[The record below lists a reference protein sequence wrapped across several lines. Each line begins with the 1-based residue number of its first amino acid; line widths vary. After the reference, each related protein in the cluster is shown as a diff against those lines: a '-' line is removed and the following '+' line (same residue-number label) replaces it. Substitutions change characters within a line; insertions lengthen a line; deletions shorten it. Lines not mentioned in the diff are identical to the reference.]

1 MSPAR
6 VLLLEQSDCLNVVLK
21 ARDAYTQQ
29 HSSRVEGMSMTIG
42 RRCGLDED
50 QLELLRISAK
60 LHDIGKIGIPDRI
73 LLKPARFEPDEWEVM
88 KTHAALGQEFCNAL
102 PHDDGEAVGRIV
114 RHHHEFF
121 DGQGYPDGLSG
132 EDIPI
137 ASRIITVT
145 DSYDAMTTTRPY
157 HAPRSHAQVMKIL
170 SDESGIKLDPY
181 VFRHFVSVV
190 SQSEYANPM

>member
-6 VLLLEQSDCLNVVLK
+6 VLLLQQSDCLGVVLN

-29 HSSRVEGMSMTIG
+29 HCSRVEGVSLEIG
-42 RRCGLDED
+42 RRCGLSED
-50 QLELLRISAK
+50 QLELLRISAR

-73 LLKPARFEPDEWEVM
+73 LLKPGRFEPDEWAVM
-88 KTHAALGQEFCNAL
+88 KTHAALGQAFCNAL

-137 ASRIITVT
+137 ASRIITIT
-145 DSYDAMTTTRPY
+145 DSYDAMTTMRPY
-157 HAPRSHAQVMKIL
+157 HEPRSHEQVMQIL

-181 VFRHFVSVV
+181 VFQHFASVI
-190 SQSEYANPM
+190 SQREYSSLM